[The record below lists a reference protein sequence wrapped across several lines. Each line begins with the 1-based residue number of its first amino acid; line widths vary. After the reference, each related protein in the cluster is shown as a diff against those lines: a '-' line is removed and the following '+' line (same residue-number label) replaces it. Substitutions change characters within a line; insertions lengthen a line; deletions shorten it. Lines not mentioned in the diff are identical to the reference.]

1 VSRRRWG
8 CLLPLGL
15 LLGWALMPAWTPPLP
30 APGVAEIRAVT
41 LGGAPQSVLIRGRD
55 RSNPLVVFLH
65 GGPGVPVPV
74 LEGAMHGPLEDA
86 FTWVHWDQ
94 RGAGRSCE
102 VDHSALS
109 IERLM
114 ADLLELLDLLEA
126 EFGQREVFVVGASW
140 GTVPGLKLALEHPE
154 RVRAYAGE
162 AQLVNT
168 ARADRALLDFVRAE
182 AARRGEA
189 EVVAALA
196 DARAPFTE
204 VAHAAAVR
212 NNLLRYGGIIQ
223 DPWAYLAVAPALA
236 LRPEYTLG
244 DRLRYLGCT
253 ASSLAALSPQL
264 KAVAFDE
271 GALAPE
277 VPVAFF
283 HGRYDYLTPAPE
295 LEAFA
300 ARLGSEVTWFEGSA
314 HVPSIEE
321 PDAYQAAL
329 RNFLEVH

>member
-114 ADLLELLDLLEA
+114 ADLLELLDLL
-126 EFGQREVFVVGASW
+126 
-140 GTVPGLKLALEHPE
+140 E